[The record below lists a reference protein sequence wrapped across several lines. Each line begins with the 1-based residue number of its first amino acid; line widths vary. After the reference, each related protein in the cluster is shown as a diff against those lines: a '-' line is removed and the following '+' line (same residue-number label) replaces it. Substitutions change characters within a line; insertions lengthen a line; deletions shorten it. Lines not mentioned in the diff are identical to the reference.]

1 MVSDMIRKITLTLF
15 ACLVAAPVVAAG
27 TPELAPPTV
36 LKTNVMVE
44 GETVLLGDLFDIT
57 GEAANTV
64 VAYAP
69 EPGRRAVFDANWLAR
84 LAQRHGLNWRPKS
97 RYDRVVL
104 ERLSTSITGADIK
117 DELRRELARLGYG
130 DDMEIELSNGGVR
143 LDIPV
148 DQPPS
153 IAVSNLS
160 VDERG
165 QRFMATV
172 AAPAGDPRARRIKV
186 AGRIYKVMTVPVP
199 NRNLM
204 PGDIITAEDLNWL
217 RVRAAQV
224 RETTAS
230 QARQLVGTEPRRP
243 LRANRPVRMTDVR
256 EPLLVHKGD
265 FVTMVYATPTMRLT
279 ATGRALSNGSKG
291 DLIQVL
297 NTNSNKTIEAV
308 ADGRNRVLVVVAGLL
323 AAN

>member
-1 MVSDMIRKITLTLF
+1 MIRKIALALF
-15 ACLVAAPVVAAG
+15 ACLVAAPAFAAG
-27 TPELAPPTV
+27 EPELAPPTV

-44 GETVLLGDLFDIT
+44 GETILLGDLFDVT
-57 GEAANTV
+57 GAAASTV

-69 EPGRRAVFDANWLAR
+69 QPGRRAIFDANWLAR

-104 ERLSTSITGADIK
+104 ERLSTTITGTEIE
-117 DELRRELARLGYG
+117 DELRRELARRGYG
-130 DDMEIELSNGGVR
+130 DDMEIALSSGGVR

-153 IAVSNLS
+153 IAITNMSI
-160 VDERG
+160 DERS
-165 QRFMATV
+165 QRFTATV

-186 AGRIYKVMTVPVP
+186 AGRIYKIMLVPVP

-204 PGDIITAEDLNWL
+204 PGDVITAEDLNWV

-224 RETTAS
+224 RDTTAS
-230 QARQLVGTEPRRP
+230 EARQLIGTEPRRP

-256 EPLLVHKGD
+256 EPLLIHKGD
-265 FVTMVYATPTMRLT
+265 FVTMVYVTAAMRLT
-279 ATGRALSNGSKG
+279 ATGRAMSNGSKG

-297 NTNSNKTIEAV
+297 NTNSNMIIEAI
-308 ADGRNRVLVVVAGLL
+308 ADGTNRVLVVVAGRL
-323 AAN
+323 ATN